1 MDWPVYYKDQIILLN
16 DKSPVALC
24 TLWSKKEEY
33 LPKLERDKLALV
45 ANLYTVDGISYMI
58 KNVLAHP
65 TIKHVILVGHDLN
78 GSGQVL
84 LDLMRN
90 GTEEGNKVV
99 GHNAYLH
106 RSIPRD
112 AVEVFRQNVNVYD
125 LRGKLPRDAADI
137 NAVIDGIKD
146 DDTPF
151 FEGVVL
157 PDEQGGDAA
166 GNVEDLGYL
175 IKGEGLVDTWLKVLD
190 IVMKFG
196 ELKMTEYNVEQREA
210 LDVFAV
216 VKKGPA
222 PQSLEKRE
230 GHSEGPPAEYTE
242 EEIPSFV
249 SFSRAD
255 LEAYAKAFFSPQKPE
270 GVDYTY
276 GNRLFAF
283 ARRGVFEKSSE
294 EMREI
299 IDQVSLA
306 KEKLKEHPFTR
317 RAVAVTWK
325 PEVDTSSSN
334 PPCLMEI
341 SWSVKFGKLY
351 QTATFRS
358 HDVFGAWLLNAYAL
372 KGLQKS
378 LAKDLNVEDGD
389 MAILSVSAHVY
400 KNNWAAAEAVLAR
413 GRSAVPAF
421 RPDPRGYFLIEVDG
435 QKGVIRVKHKFNDG
449 RDSGY
454 RFEGKKA
461 EEIYKAVAAAN
472 LISMIDHAAYLGKE
486 LYRAEEALRQGK
498 DYVQDSS

>member
-16 DKSPVALC
+16 DKSPMALC
-24 TLWSKKEEY
+24 TLWSRREDY
-33 LPKLERDKLALV
+33 LPELKKDKIALV

-58 KNVLAHP
+58 KNVLARP

-84 LDLMRN
+84 LDLMRS
-90 GTEEGNKVV
+90 GIEEGSKVV

-112 AVEVFRQNVNVYD
+112 AVEVFRQNVKVYD
-125 LRGKLPRDAADI
+125 LRGKLPRDAPSI
-137 NAVIDGIKD
+137 NAVIDAIKD

-166 GNVEDLGYL
+166 GNVEDVGYL

-190 IVMKFG
+190 AVMKFG
-196 ELKMTEYNVEQREA
+196 EVKMTEYNVEQREA
-210 LDVFAV
+210 LDVLAV

-222 PQSLEKRE
+222 AQ
-230 GHSEGPPAEYTE
+230 SEGLPAEGIE
-242 EEIPSFV
+242 EEIPAFV
-249 SFSRAD
+249 AFSRAD
-255 LEAYAKAFFSPQKPE
+255 LDAYAKAFFSPQKPE

-283 ARRGVFEKSSE
+283 ARHGVFEKSSE
-294 EMREI
+294 EMHEI

-306 KEKLKEHPFTR
+306 KEKLREHPFTR

-325 PEVDTSSSN
+325 PEVDTSSLN

-378 LAKDLNVEDGD
+378 LAKDLNLEDGD

-400 KNNWAAAEAVLAR
+400 KNNWAAAEAVLTK
-413 GRSAVPAF
+413 GRSAVATF
-421 RPDPRGYFLIEVDG
+421 RPDPRGYFLIEADA
-435 QKGVIRVKHKFNDG
+435 QRGVIKVRHKFNDG

-461 EEIYKAVAAAN
+461 EEVYKAIAAAN
-472 LISMIDHAAYLGKE
+472 LISMVDHAAYLGKE
-486 LYRAEEALRQGK
+486 LYRAEESLRQGK